1 MSAIIAL
8 RCGSSLNAMMCHQEG
23 GAVDR
28 IDRSRCGRNFGTVTA
43 ALDARDKQHAA
54 RHTTHVHDLT
64 DLTIAREESRN
75 RPKYLSSRLFRL
87 VSPGGGA
94 VCV

>member
-1 MSAIIAL
+1 
-8 RCGSSLNAMMCHQEG
+8 
-23 GAVDR
+23 
-28 IDRSRCGRNFGTVTA
+28 
-43 ALDARDKQHAA
+43 
-54 RHTTHVHDLT
+54 
-64 DLTIAREESRN
+64 LTIAREESRN